1 MTPRW
6 LNQITQTRLF
16 ASDLLSVLLINGLK
30 VVSLVAG
37 AAAGALKLKFDIDR
51 VVLPLLVVRLR
62 MVHTSTPR

>member
-37 AAAGALKLKFDIDR
+37 AAAGALELKFDIDR
-51 VVLPLLVVRLR
+51 VVLTLLVVSLR